1 MARVNPPLPKEHLQY
16 NPIHHV
22 TGLFDGHDAV
32 TAALRDLEDAGFGR
46 QEIDLFSG
54 VAGEAALDPSGDTLG
69 TAGRWFRRI
78 ENWVSDTAKFHE
90 VASATLHAGGFVI
103 AAKVDSDEARKTR
116 AMDIL
121 TKHGARDVKY
131 WSQFYVEQGHEDV
144 PRQNLQREDQ

>member
-16 NPIHHV
+16 NPIHHA